1 MGINWRVRT
10 KPLAFWLGI
19 AGAAATPVL
28 AYLGLGYEAIPRA
41 WAARG
46 ATDPARHPERTQV
59 RRGRPPTG
67 EHVAV
72 VAPLGGHNNERLAVA
87 VAAKAPL
94 GNRCNIASAP
104 SVRIVH

>member
-1 MGINWRVRT
+1 MGINWRVRA

-72 VAPLGGHNNERLAVA
+72 VAPLGGVSMVLSTI
-87 VAAKAPL
+87 AAFVFQHSPSGRRAPL
-94 GNRCNIASAP
+94 
-104 SVRIVH
+104 VR

>member
-10 KPLAFWLGI
+10 KPLAFLLGI

-46 ATDPARHPERTQV
+46 ATDPARPAARPTQLGTRSERKFGAGGP
-59 RRGRPPTG
+59 RR
-67 EHVAV
+67 
-72 VAPLGGHNNERLAVA
+72 
-87 VAAKAPL
+87 
-94 GNRCNIASAP
+94 ASTWQWLLRWGA
-104 SVRIVH
+104 

>member
-28 AYLGLGYEAIPRA
+28 ANLGLGYEAIPRA

-72 VAPLGGHNNERLAVA
+72 VAPLGGGIIMNGW
-87 VAAKAPL
+87 P
-94 GNRCNIASAP
+94 ASRGGCCKGSAWEQMRYC
-104 SVRIVH
+104 VRTFC